1 MKLMKW
7 NATQLKLLMAFL
19 MVLDH
24 TYEFIPG
31 VPLWFTY
38 LGRLVA
44 PVFYFLLVESYH
56 HTRNRVKLIERLY
69 LFGLVM
75 LAGNLL
81 LTWWMPSLIGIPNN
95 ILLNMALG
103 LTFLECMERIR
114 AATERRRMVVLAVCL
129 LLSLALISFTEGN
142 YFTLALILIFH
153 YLRAQPIKRD
163 LFYGLI
169 SISMLG
175 MDFSYASLFLYRY
188 QWMMIFSI
196 VFFRIYSGERGHALK
211 YGFYLFYPAHIWL
224 LYVIGYMMR

>member
-1 MKLMKW
+1 MKTMRW

-24 TYEFIPG
+24 IYEFIPG
-31 VPLWFTY
+31 APIWLTY

-56 HTRNRVKLIERLY
+56 HTRNRVKLIVRLY
-69 LFGLVM
+69 LFGLLM

-81 LTWWMPSLIGIPNN
+81 LTKLMPSTLGIPNN

-103 LTFLECMERIR
+103 LTFLECIERLR
-114 AATERRRMVVLAVCL
+114 AATERRRMVVLAISL
-129 LLSLALISFTEGN
+129 LFALGLISFTEGN

-153 YLRAQPIKRD
+153 YLRARPIKRD

-175 MDFSYASLFLYRY
+175 LDFSYASLFLYRY
-188 QWMMIFSI
+188 QWMMIFSV
-196 VFFRIYSGERGHALK
+196 VFFRIYNGERGRGLK
-211 YGFYLFYPAHIWL
+211 YGFYLFYPGHIWL
-224 LYVIGYMMR
+224 LYVIGYMLR